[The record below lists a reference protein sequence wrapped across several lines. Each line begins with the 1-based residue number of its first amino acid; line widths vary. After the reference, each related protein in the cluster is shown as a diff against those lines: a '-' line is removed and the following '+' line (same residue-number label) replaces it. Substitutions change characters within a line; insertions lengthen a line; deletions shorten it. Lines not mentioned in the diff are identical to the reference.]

1 MIESMKLFHFE
12 TIAKTAFT
20 HSLIAFALIA
30 AFLFAS
36 AYLRSR
42 N

>member
-1 MIESMKLFHFE
+1 MLESMKLFHLE

-20 HSLIAFALIA
+20 HCLIAFVLIA

-36 AYLRSR
+36 AWLRSR